1 MHQRAKGPFE
11 VKLIPQAAEELIQS
25 TALGRMLIDKQFHGA
40 LEAVSKGQMLA
51 AGTAVE
57 GSAAYV
63 ALEQVEGTLQGRRGS
78 FILQHSASM
87 NRGTPQLTIT
97 VVPDSGTDQLIGLA
111 GKMAILIEEGKH
123 FYEFE
128 YTLPDSE

>member
-1 MHQRAKGPFE
+1 MQRAKGPFE
-11 VKLIPQAAEELIQS
+11 VKLIPQAAEELIQA

-51 AGTAVE
+51 AGTAVQ

-63 ALEQVEGTLQGRRGS
+63 ALEQVEGTLQGRRGT

-97 VVPDSGTDQLIGLA
+97 VVPDSGTEQLTGLA
-111 GKMAILIEEGKH
+111 GKMDILIEEGKH
-123 FYEFE
+123 FYDFE
-128 YTLPDSE
+128 YTFPDSE

>member
-1 MHQRAKGPFE
+1 MNKQAKGPFA
-11 VKLIPQAAEELIQS
+11 VKLIPQAADELIQS
-25 TALGRMLIDKQFHGA
+25 TALSRMLLDKQFQGD
-40 LEAVSKGQMLA
+40 LTAVSKGQMLA

-63 ALEQVEGTLQGRRGS
+63 ALEQVEGTLHGRHGS

-97 VVPDSGTDQLIGLA
+97 VVPDSGTDQLVGLT
-111 GKMAILIEEGKH
+111 GSMTILIEEGKH
-123 FYEFE
+123 FYDFA
-128 YTLPDSE
+128 YTLSE

>member
-1 MHQRAKGPFE
+1 MQRAKGPFE
-11 VKLIPQAAEELIQS
+11 VKLIPQAADELIQA
-25 TALGRMLIDKQFHGA
+25 TALSRMLLDKQFQGD

-57 GSAAYV
+57 SSAAYV
-63 ALEQVEGTLQGRRGS
+63 ALEQVEGTLHGRRGS
-78 FILQHSASM
+78 FILQHNASM

-97 VVPDSGTDQLIGLA
+97 VVHDSGTDQLIGLA

-123 FYEFE
+123 FYDFE
-128 YTLPDSE
+128 YALPE